1 MYTILKIEHIVIIK
15 VLAIFIQFEN
25 KKGDDFLN
33 KVGLVL
39 EGGGMRG
46 VYTSGVLDFFMDKK
60 LYFPYVIGVSMGAC
74 NGASY
79 VSKQRGRTK
88 AVTIDFV
95 SDPRYLSYRNLIKY
109 KSIFGMD
116 FIFNEIPT
124 KLVPFD
130 FETFF
135 NYDGEFVIG
144 TTDCITGKEV
154 YFNKSNYT
162 NKNILNIIKASSSL
176 PFVAESVKINDS
188 ILMDGGLSDPIPIKK
203 SIDDGNK
210 KNVIILTRNSGYI
223 KKPFKLKWLASKKYR
238 NYKGLYNSLIQRYKL
253 YNETLEYIDKLN
265 NDGKLFIIQ
274 PQTPPMVKR
283 TEKNKNKLIELYNEG
298 YKDAERNY
306 ENILKFLGENNG

>member
-1 MYTILKIEHIVIIK
+1 MNNI
-15 VLAIFIQFEN
+15 
-25 KKGDDFLN
+25 
-33 KVGLVL
+33 GLVL

-46 VYTSGVLDFFMDKK
+46 VYTSGVLDFFMDKN

-88 AVTIDFV
+88 SVTIDFV

-135 NYDGEFVIG
+135 KYDGEFVIG
-144 TTDCITGKEV
+144 ATDCITGKEV

-162 NKNILNIIKASSSL
+162 NKNILDIIKASSSL
-176 PFVAESVKINDS
+176 PFVAESVKINNS

-210 KNVIILTRNSGYI
+210 KNVIILTRNPGYI
-223 KKPFKLKWLASKKYR
+223 KKPFKLKWIASRKYR
-238 NYKGLYNSLIQRYKL
+238 DYKGLYNSLIQRYTL
-253 YNETLEYIDKLN
+253 YNETLSYINKLSSE
-265 NDGKLFIIQ
+265 GKVLIIQ
-274 PQTPPMVKR
+274 PQTPPVVGR
-283 TEKNKNKLIELYNEG
+283 TEKSKNKLIELYNEG

-306 ENILKFLGENNG
+306 ENILNFLGENNG